1 MNPDALEQSQAK
13 HAHQNKRASVAD
25 ERKRESSDG
34 SDADGHA
41 YIHEGVG
48 EKKKD
53 DADGKKPAEWI
64 IGLMGN
70 PKSYQDKRSKSN
82 QKKNS
87 SDKSMLLAQNGKNKI
102 VMHDRARKVP

>member
-82 QKKNS
+82 QKNLFRA
-87 SDKSMLLAQNGKNKI
+87 LLNGLTSI
-102 VMHDRARKVP
+102 LLLVQTSF